1 MVKVPCVQQNP
12 CSNFIFILYVSKSL
26 VKKYDNRVKNP
37 PYYYKISNIHQKAL
51 AFLRMIPLLNQK
63 KIISASLHAIMNSF
77 HPVSEVSIRLG
88 VQGPGVFWN
97 SVPGDTKCHH
107 SILNSRQM
115 APKPGLIVHLTT
127 VILFYFI
134 LACFR
139 CLLATQTRIL
149 SFITNSMGRL

>member
-1 MVKVPCVQQNP
+1 MVKVPCVPQNP
-12 CSNFIFILYVSKSL
+12 CSNFIFIVYVSKSL

-88 VQGPGVFWN
+88 VQGPGVFWI
-97 SVPGDTKCHH
+97 SVPDDTKCHG
-107 SILNSRQM
+107 QM
-115 APKPGLIVHLTT
+115 APKRRLIVDLTA
-127 VILFYFI
+127 VFLFYYF

-139 CLLATQTRIL
+139 CFLATQTRIL